1 MIIINTKEDAS
12 KHELPEFIVLRLFT
26 LLSLYNTDSLKD
38 FGPVEIVESKAE
50 AASIPA
56 NNIEFTETII
66 CEKQVW
72 WNLSIPVNNSYCKE
86 VYIEERHMTP
96 SLLNECEENLIRTV
110 HDSEILL

>member
-1 MIIINTKEDAS
+1 MIFLNTKEDAS
-12 KHELPEFIVLRLFT
+12 KHEIPEFIVLRLLT

-56 NNIEFTETII
+56 NNIEFTEKII

-72 WNLSIPVNNSYCKE
+72 WNLSVPVNNSYCKE